1 MWRRSVA
8 KGIPPRRFR
17 SKPRPAPS
25 GPTWVN
31 MIRSGRRILPNREV
45 SQRVV
50 DNYKEI
56 EARLM
61 RTTRAS
67 NVEQIRLAL
76 TAAALVTV
84 WVFSVFGRHIRR
96 FFSKQTA
103 EVARETLENE
113 ELQART
119 QELAAAV
126 VRTILND
133 EDILVKI
140 TAFIRNTADDDNLRD
155 ALVQLALHI
164 LQHDDTLAEVKVLG
178 LKLVDYILKD
188 ETVTIEAGALVQ
200 RTWNLPEV
208 RTATLDL
215 LVDLLQTQ
223 EVNQAVLALLT
234 SVADEPVFKSK
245 LQELLI
251 AATHG
256 VVIDKGVH
264 TAAKDFVHEVV
275 TDTDV
280 QRTGGRSLRA
290 SVWYSLEPVL
300 AR

>member
-1 MWRRSVA
+1 
-8 KGIPPRRFR
+8 
-17 SKPRPAPS
+17 
-25 GPTWVN
+25 

-140 TAFIRNTADDDNLRD
+140 TAFIRVGRVRYASIRVLELGSSWRPS
-155 ALVQLALHI
+155 
-164 LQHDDTLAEVKVLG
+164 HDDTLAEVKVLG
-178 LKLVDYILKD
+178 LKLVDYILKIWLSGPSPQD

-223 EVNQAVLALLT
+223 EVNQAGFPSRATGFCAWDLTTAAKQSQAVLALLT

-256 VVIDKGVH
+256 VVIDKVQL
-264 TAAKDFVHEVV
+264 TATAELL
-275 TDTDV
+275 
-280 QRTGGRSLRA
+280 S
-290 SVWYSLEPVL
+290 
-300 AR
+300 